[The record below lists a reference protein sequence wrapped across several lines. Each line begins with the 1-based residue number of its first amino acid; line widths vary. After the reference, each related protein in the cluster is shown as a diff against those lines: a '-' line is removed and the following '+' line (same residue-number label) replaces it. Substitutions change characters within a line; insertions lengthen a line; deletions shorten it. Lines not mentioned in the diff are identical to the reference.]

1 MKIIRKIF
9 AFPFILLI
17 QIYRKLI
24 SPMLPNSCR
33 YTPTCSEYGLQSFR
47 KHGPIKGFFLTA
59 RRILSCNP
67 WGGSGYDPVPDV
79 CTWKYVFGKRPKN
92 PDLDKDYVDNQCN
105 E

>member
-1 MKIIRKIF
+1 MKIVRKIF

-24 SPMLPNSCR
+24 SPLLPNSCR

-47 KHGPIKGFFLTA
+47 KHGPIKGFFLTT

-79 CTWKYVFGKRPKN
+79 CTWKYVFGKRDKI
-92 PDLDKDYVDNQCN
+92 LDSEQDCTDIQEND
-105 E
+105 